1 MLSLHDLPSML
12 AALDWPLDPT
22 LHRLLADRIHDA
34 IACGLGNM
42 THIIV
47 AQAGDGEDDFIR
59 EAAFSPLWNPL
70 SETRY
75 GDPGHIS
82 PWDWSYRLDDWGWEL
97 GRTVGN
103 DGFAFIVLVPDSEEI
118 DPILRSMCGSHIPG
132 LTPED

>member
-12 AALDWPLDPT
+12 AALDRPLDRT

-47 AQAGDGEDDFIR
+47 VQPGDGEADFIR
-59 EAAFSPLWNPL
+59 EAAFSPFWNSL

-75 GDPGHIS
+75 GDPDHTS
-82 PWDWSYRLDDWGWEL
+82 PWDWIGRLDDWGWEL
-97 GRTVGN
+97 IRTVGN
-103 DGFAFIVLVPDSEEI
+103 DGFAFIVLVPDGEGI
-118 DPILRSMCGSHIPG
+118 DPMLRSMCASYISPAF
-132 LTPED
+132 